1 MLPERSP
8 ESVIMLYQDEL
19 FAGVV
24 GFQATTPLGGQGI
37 YGRAVTLDDT
47 NGRVAVIGGFGIG
60 APVAAIVLEELIAI
74 GAARFLSIGT
84 AGGLQPELAA
94 GEVVLCTSA
103 VRDEGVSHH
112 YTPHDNPAEPDSAL
126 TGALEQSIRDVGLPY
141 RRGSSWTIDTPYRET
156 AAEARHYQAEGVL
169 CVEMEAAALFTVA
182 AHRGV
187 ALASAFC
194 VSDSLADA
202 EWSPLFD
209 HPDLAH
215 NLLTLYGAAVDTL
228 AA

>member
-8 ESVIMLYQDEL
+8 ESVIMLYQEQL
-19 FAGVV
+19 FDGVV
-24 GFQATTPLGGQGI
+24 EFQATTPLGGQGI
-37 YGRAVTLDDT
+37 YSRAVTLDHT
-47 NGRVAVIGGFGIG
+47 NSRVAVIGGFGIG
-60 APVAAIVLEELIAI
+60 APVAAIVLEELLAI
-74 GAARFLSIGT
+74 GATRFLSIGT
-84 AGGLQPELAA
+84 AGGLQADLAA

-112 YTPHDNPAEPDSAL
+112 YAPEETPAEPDAVLTDAL
-126 TGALEQSIRDVGLPY
+126 GQSIRNVGLSY
-141 RRGSSWTIDTPYRET
+141 RRGASWTIDTPYRET

-209 HPDLAH
+209 DPTLAH